1 MLGVVKS
8 RKDVRMSLWIHWK
21 DRKGVKSLYLL
32 DVPFEL
38 AFLVV
43 GILIM
48 LLVLL
53 LRRFGLF

>member
-1 MLGVVKS
+1 
-8 RKDVRMSLWIHWK
+8 MSLWIHWK